1 MPHNEFKEILT
12 ALFNGNAGEAEQA
25 AETISYDS
33 VFNISDEYDRRKQD
47 RINYFE
53 FLKLRKSIRK
63 QRFMTTP
70 RSIIPDLL
78 TSCVV
83 TSKNVMALM
92 PRK

>member
-1 MPHNEFKEILT
+1 MNKSDFAEILT

-53 FLKLRKSIRK
+53 VIKLRR
-63 QRFMTTP
+63 
-70 RSIIPDLL
+70 L
-78 TSCVV
+78 TENS
-83 TSKNVMALM
+83 
-92 PRK
+92 